1 MVAVEQGSIGHLR
14 FVMKHELQMIPL
26 YGFYFHQHG
35 CIYVKRG
42 HFQPAKMLQSLR
54 YLRNPKIPVSTSMRN
69 EKFLSKSPISSPKN
83 RLLLNKNQE
92 ISDWLIVSKKIWW
105 KQARFVLDIFY
116 GLKNIPAN
124 NLKIKIL
131 KVNYITCNE

>member
-1 MVAVEQGSIGHLR
+1 VFCNFSVDWILTNMVAVEQGSIGHLR

-54 YLRNPKIPVSTSMRN
+54 YLRNPKIPVSTLMQI
-69 EKFLSKSPISSPKN
+69 EKFHSKSLISSPKN
-83 RLLLNKNQE
+83 SYCS
-92 ISDWLIVSKKIWW
+92 I
-105 KQARFVLDIFY
+105 
-116 GLKNIPAN
+116 
-124 NLKIKIL
+124 KIKRFQIGYL
-131 KVNYITCNE
+131 